1 MARDVS
7 KSHKPR
13 ILGPA
18 PNRFLKDADVSV
30 NNSTLNPSRQ
40 KATGA
45 WSVNGMAEN
54 NRKLRR
60 QKLDTKAKAK
70 PSYNPSKQ
78 KATGSSTL
86 GHEIRN
92 RTKSLEKQIIRNS
105 VIRRSTQI

>member
-13 ILGPA
+13 ILGTA

-30 NNSTLNPSRQ
+30 NNSTFNPSRQ

-45 WSVNGMAEN
+45 KNVTNMYEN

-86 GHEIRN
+86 GHEQRN
-92 RTKSLEKQIIRNS
+92 KTKSVKKQIIRNN
-105 VIRRSTQI
+105 VIRRSTKI